1 MIETRQFIVL
11 ITGVREQAP
20 LGPSVVDIDE
30 MVSVLQ
36 HAKDLLF
43 PEPKDRPRVS
53 VKIEEGSVKII
64 LLTAAAAVIQTQALL
79 AEVNRTKNL
88 DILSPR
94 QVTAILQFQK
104 FSRDNHFNI
113 SFGERDRL
121 DEGLTITPA
130 TEWKQAK
137 PVWVGAELYIS
148 GKITNLGGK
157 TNPNIHLETADFD
170 LGTLIISAPE
180 HKLAQDDRNR
190 LYKNQQVHIRIKQ
203 NLDTGVFDPK
213 SAELISFIDMDEQE
227 ESVEDYLNRL
237 VKEASPNWEKVKDK
251 EAWLREIRGYGD

>member
-1 MIETRQFIVL
+1 MFETRQFIVL

-20 LGPSVVDIDE
+20 LGPNVVDIDE

-64 LLTAAAAVIQTQALL
+64 LVTAAAAVIQTQALL
-79 AEVNRTKNL
+79 AEVNRSKNL

-94 QVTAILQFQK
+94 QAAAILQFQK
-104 FSRDNHFNI
+104 FSRDNHFNLY
-113 SFGERDRL
+113 FGEKDRL

-137 PVWVGAELYIS
+137 PVWVDAE
-148 GKITNLGGK
+148 
-157 TNPNIHLETADFD
+157 H
-170 LGTLIISAPE
+170 TLT
-180 HKLAQDDRNR
+180 Q
-190 LYKNQQVHIRIKQ
+190 
-203 NLDTGVFDPK
+203 
-213 SAELISFIDMDEQE
+213 DEQE
-227 ESVEDYLNRL
+227 ESAEAYLNRL
-237 VKEASPNWEKVKDK
+237 VKEASPNWEKVKDP
-251 EAWLREIRGYGD
+251 EAWLREIRGYGN